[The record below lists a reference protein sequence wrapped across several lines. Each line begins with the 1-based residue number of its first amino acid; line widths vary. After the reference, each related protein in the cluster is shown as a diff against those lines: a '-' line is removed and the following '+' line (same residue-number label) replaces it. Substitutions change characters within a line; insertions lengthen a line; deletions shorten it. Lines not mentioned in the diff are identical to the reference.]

1 MTMVIYQVYRMCGA
15 WICKFTKTVNM
26 FLVRNYRLWHTRE
39 TGAATL
45 PMMQTQLVSVTC
57 PSYATRVH
65 IQLLSSTL
73 AYTIEGTQSL
83 FEHAQ
88 AHAIA
93 TVGSEGCASQGWV
106 AKSTKLN

>member
-1 MTMVIYQVYRMCGA
+1 
-15 WICKFTKTVNM
+15 M
-26 FLVRNYRLWHTRE
+26 FLVRNYRLWRTWE

-45 PMMQTQLVSVTC
+45 PMMQIQLGSVTC
-57 PSYATRVH
+57 PSSATRVR
-65 IQLLSSTL
+65 IQLLSSTP

-93 TVGSEGCASQGWV
+93 TVGSEGCASQRWV
-106 AKSTKLN
+106 AKSTELN